1 MQKIV
6 QMIVGFITI
15 AIMFKAYSA
24 LFISDATEQMIND
37 TCAAAYTA
45 RGAASDKALAACECM
60 TDEAGFSSG
69 AITGQMQIGGPSAE
83 VEKACLKE
91 QGIVLPARSNVQ
103 ESLQRAQQT
112 REEQKSIR
120 AMERGA
126 QRDAMQESLNNEGYW
141 GRD

>member
-1 MQKIV
+1 
-6 QMIVGFITI
+6 
-15 AIMFKAYSA
+15 
-24 LFISDATEQMIND
+24 
-37 TCAAAYTA
+37 
-45 RGAASDKALAACECM
+45 
-60 TDEAGFSSG
+60 
-69 AITGQMQIGGPSAE
+69 

-91 QGIVLPARSNVQ
+91 QGIALPARSDVQ